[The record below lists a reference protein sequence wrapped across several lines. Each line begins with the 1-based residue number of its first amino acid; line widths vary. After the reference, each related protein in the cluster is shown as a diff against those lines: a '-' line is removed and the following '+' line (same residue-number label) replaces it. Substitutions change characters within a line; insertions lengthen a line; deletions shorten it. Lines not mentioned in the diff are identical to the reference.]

1 MFASFFTT
9 VIVQP
14 IFNLLVAIYALI
26 PGHNFGLAIVLFT
39 LVIRWLM
46 YPLLKK
52 QLFHTKAMR
61 SLQPELK
68 RIKKEAAGDKQKES
82 MLTMALYKEKQINPL
97 SSLGL
102 VIVQIPLF
110 LALFS
115 CLKRIVEDP
124 NAVINFSYS
133 WVRDFSWM
141 KTLASDIGR
150 FDNTLFGLVDL
161 SRSALGKTGGI
172 YWPAMIIVIGSSA
185 IQYFQIKQTMPT
197 DKEARK
203 LKQILKDAGSG
214 KNADQAEVNAAL
226 SRNMSYIFPVM
237 IFFLTVS
244 FAAALSLYWLV
255 SGLVAFIQQ
264 DRLLK
269 KDEEILGL
277 DAKSA
282 DRVEKAKE
290 AVIVEDAPKN
300 KQSSKTASSKKAK
313 GKHKKRR

>member
-14 IFNLLVAIYALI
+14 IFNLLVIIYALI
-26 PGHNFGLAIVLFT
+26 PGHNFGLAIILFT

-82 MLTMALYKEKQINPL
+82 VLTMALYKEKQINPL

-115 CLKRIVEDP
+115 CLKRIIADP
-124 NAVINFSYS
+124 NALIDFSYS

-141 KTLASDIGR
+141 KTLATDIGK
-150 FDNTLFGLVDL
+150 FDNTLFGIVDL
-161 SRSALGKTGGI
+161 GRSALGKSGGV
-172 YWPAMIIVIGSSA
+172 YWPAMIIVLGSSA

-214 KNADQAEVNAAL
+214 KNADQSEVNAAL

-255 SGLVAFIQQ
+255 SGVVAFIQQ

-277 DAKSA
+277 DAKGA
-282 DRVEKAKE
+282 ERAAKAKE
-290 AVIVEDAPKN
+290 AIIVEDTPKN
-300 KQSSKTASSKKAK
+300 KQTKTTASKKVQT
-313 GKHKKRR
+313 KHKKRR

>member
-14 IFNLLVAIYALI
+14 IFNLLVIIYALI
-26 PGHNFGLAIVLFT
+26 PGHNFGVAIILFT
-39 LVIRWLM
+39 LAIRYLM

-82 MLTMALYKEKQINPL
+82 VLTMALYKEKQINPL

-102 VIVQIPLF
+102 VVIQIPLF

-115 CLKRIVEDP
+115 CLKRIVADP
-124 NAVINFSYS
+124 HAVIDFSYGF
-133 WVRDFSWM
+133 VRDFSWM
-141 KTLASDIGR
+141 KTLATDIGR
-150 FDNTLFGLVDL
+150 FDNTLFGVIDL
-161 SRSALGKTGGI
+161 SKSALGATGGI
-172 YWPAMIIVIGSSA
+172 YIPAMIIVFASSA

-203 LKQILKDAGSG
+203 LKQILKEAGSG
-214 KNADQAEVNAAL
+214 KNADQSEVNAAL

-244 FAAALSLYWLV
+244 FAAALSLYWLA
-255 SGLVAFIQQ
+255 SGLIAFIQQ

-269 KDEEILGL
+269 KDKEILAL
-277 DAKSA
+277 DSKNA
-282 DRVEKAKE
+282 DRAAKAKE
-290 AVIVEDAPKN
+290 AEIVEDTPKN
-300 KQSSKTASSKKAK
+300 KKSKSSAGKNANN
-313 GKHKKRR
+313 KHKKRR

>member
-14 IFNLLVAIYALI
+14 IFNLLVIIYSII
-26 PGHNFGLAIVLFT
+26 PGHNFGLAIILFT

-82 MLTMALYKEKQINPL
+82 VLTMALYKEKQINPL

-115 CLKRIVEDP
+115 CLKRIIADP
-124 NAVINFSYS
+124 NALIDFSYS

-141 KTLASDIGR
+141 KTLATDIGK
-150 FDNTLFGLVDL
+150 FDNTLFGIVDL
-161 SRSALGKTGGI
+161 GRSALGKSGGV
-172 YWPAMIIVIGSSA
+172 YWPAMIIVLGSSA

-214 KNADQAEVNAAL
+214 KNADQSEVNAAL

-255 SGLVAFIQQ
+255 SGVVAFIQQ

-277 DAKSA
+277 DAKGA
-282 DRVEKAKE
+282 ERAAKAKE
-290 AVIVEDAPKN
+290 AIIVEDTPKN
-300 KQSSKTASSKKAK
+300 KQTKTTASKKVQT
-313 GKHKKRR
+313 KHKKRR